1 MVKVLYIDDREDLRR
16 VFPNFMKV
24 AVHIDTEV
32 PMAPGGQEGVETAL
46 RQKPD
51 IIFIDSTMPI
61 MDGIE
66 ATRCLKAN
74 ENLRDVPVIMA
85 LVYVERLERQK
96 EAGVAFFVNK
106 PFTPEELESAMRRVL
121 GL

>member
-1 MVKVLYIDDREDLRR
+1 VVKVLYIEDREDLRR
-16 VFPNFMKV
+16 VFQNFMKV

-85 LVYVERLERQK
+85 SAYVERLER
-96 EAGVAFFVNK
+96 
-106 PFTPEELESAMRRVL
+106 
-121 GL
+121 